1 MYYNKVEAGGILEN
15 NRFLDQKYTYRGGLH
30 QMRKRKNAGQIIYD
44 ALSAAE
50 EAVTHVPLSDAVQ
63 ADEETVQDDLQV
75 LVANEVRLSEA
86 SGALM
91 DTTSKLSVFD
101 VGMNHISGQLMTY
114 ARSLA
119 EVSDSNLAII
129 EETTASLNMVDENA
143 KNTAAMLDHLNEDT
157 QLLATKTEESQK
169 LLNDAK
175 QLKDELV
182 ADMKIMA
189 DEMTQL
195 MHLVDEVNEIVDKV
209 QAIAGQTNLLALNA
223 SIEAARAGEL
233 GKGFAVVADEV
244 RKLADDTNVQLVDMR
259 QFVSQMNKA
268 TEESRASLEKS
279 VTSGDRMGEMIDGA
293 TASVLANTSRLT
305 NVANDVKEMNASV
318 GEIRDAIHE
327 INTAMDT
334 STQDA
339 EQLAGMTSN
348 IRDDAE
354 KSVDYA
360 RQLAQIDDDLSAIV
374 EGMYAGLEQSRR
386 APKNEEIVDILTKA
400 KTAHANW
407 LTLLKQ
413 IVDDGVEQPIQV
425 NPQKCMFG
433 HYYYALAIKHPELAE
448 KWNRIGT
455 LHGTFHT
462 LGKTVLERLNQEPE
476 SRQALYEEAVEVST
490 QLMETIDAVIDD
502 LTRMQAE
509 GTAVFEKS
517 LW

>member
-1 MYYNKVEAGGILEN
+1 MK
-15 NRFLDQKYTYRGGLH
+15 R
-30 QMRKRKNAGQIIYD
+30 RKNTCQVVYEAI
-44 ALSAAE
+44 AEAE
-50 EAVTHVPLSDAVQ
+50 ESVTNVTISGDRQ
-63 ADEETVQDDLQV
+63 ADEERVKEELQG
-75 LVANEVRLSEA
+75 LIANEVRLSEA
-86 SGALM
+86 SKALM
-91 DTTSKLSVFD
+91 DTTSTLSSFD
-101 VGMNHISGQLMTY
+101 VGMGYISAQLMDY
-114 ARSLA
+114 ARSLS
-119 EVSDSNLAII
+119 EVSDSNLAIV

-143 KNTAAMLDHLNEDT
+143 KATSAMLGNLNDDA
-157 QLLATKTEESQK
+157 QLLAAKTEESKK

-189 DEMTQL
+189 DEMSQL
-195 MHLVDEVNEIVDKV
+195 MHLVGKVNEIVDKV

-244 RKLADDTNVQLVDMR
+244 RKLADDTNEQLVDMR

-279 VTSGDRMGEMIDGA
+279 VESGNRMGEMIDGA
-293 TASVLANTSRLT
+293 TESVLDNTSRLGSI
-305 NVANDVKEMNASV
+305 AEDVEEMNTSV

-327 INTAMDT
+327 INAAMDT

-339 EQLAGMTSN
+339 EQLASMTAN

-360 RQLAQIDDDLSAIV
+360 KQLAKIDDDLSGIV
-374 EGMYAGLEQSRR
+374 ENLYAGLEQSRR
-386 APKNEEIVDILTKA
+386 APKNEEIIEILTKA

-407 LTLLKQ
+407 LSLLKQ
-413 IVDDGVEQPIQV
+413 IVEEDHAQPIQV
-425 NPQKCMFG
+425 NPKKCVFG
-433 HYYYALAIKHPELAE
+433 HYYYALAVRHPSLSEV
-448 KWNRIGT
+448 WNRIGT

-462 LGKTVLERLNQEPE
+462 LGKTVLERLDQDLE
-476 SRQALYEEAVEVST
+476 SREMLYDEAVGVSG
-490 QLMETIDAVIDD
+490 QLMDAIDTVIREIEQM
-502 LTRMQAE
+502 TSAGE
-509 GTAVFEKS
+509 AVFEKS

>member
-1 MYYNKVEAGGILEN
+1 
-15 NRFLDQKYTYRGGLH
+15 
-30 QMRKRKNAGQIIYD
+30 MRKRKNESQIIYD
-44 ALSAAE
+44 AISEAE
-50 EAVTHVPLSDAVQ
+50 EAVTSAPLSDEAGT
-63 ADEETVQDDLQV
+63 DEETVKGGLQG
-75 LVANEVRLSEA
+75 LVANEVRLAEA
-86 SGALM
+86 SKSLM
-91 DTTSKLSVFD
+91 DTTSRLSVFD
-101 VGMNHISGQLMTY
+101 VGMSHISGQLMDY
-114 ARSLA
+114 ARSLS

-143 KNTAAMLDHLNEDT
+143 KATSAMLENLNEDA
-157 QLLATKTEESQK
+157 QLLATKTEESQQ
-169 LLNDAK
+169 LLNNAK

-182 ADMKIMA
+182 EDMKIMA
-189 DEMTQL
+189 EEMSQL
-195 MHLVDEVNEIVDKV
+195 MHLVGEVNEIVDKV

-279 VTSGDRMGEMIDGA
+279 VASGDRMGEMIDGA

-305 NVANDVKEMNASV
+305 NIAADVKEMNASV

-374 EGMYAGLEQSRR
+374 ENMYAGLEQSRR

-400 KTAHANW
+400 KTAHGNW
-407 LTLLKQ
+407 LALLKQ
-413 IVDDGVEQPIQV
+413 IVDDGNDQPIQV
-425 NPQKCMFG
+425 NPKKCMFG
-433 HYYYALAIKHPELAE
+433 HYYYALAIKHPALAE

-462 LGKTVLERLNQEPE
+462 LGQTVLDRLNQDLE
-476 SRQALYEEAVEVST
+476 SRQALYDEAVEVSV
-490 QLMETIDAVIDD
+490 QLMDAIDAVIDD
-502 LTRMQAE
+502 LAKMQDE